1 MSNPSLSKPP
11 QKASL
16 SPRLSDSDVFS
27 PASSHS
33 AANSL
38 NPSPQ
43 SLRLLSNG
51 EHSVEDEAEES
62 RSRDS
67 TGGRS
72 QIRSEGDGSVFEE
85 DSHLNGGE
93 GEGAF
98 GGVFEFQAVESGD
111 EQPHDDKVV
120 EEDSRVSRGSVS
132 GHKAGKSDPPPLL
145 PPPPHHL
152 SDASEENALIPM
164 TLYMHRVKGLVLAL
178 LVEPHFMSDA
188 TSMEE
193 VVRAVFCFSSANC
206 SSI

>member
-43 SLRLLSNG
+43 SLRFLSNG
-51 EHSVEDEAEES
+51 ENTVEDEAEES

-72 QIRSEGDGSVFEE
+72 QICSEGDGSVFEE

-93 GEGAF
+93 VEGAF
-98 GGVFEFQAVESGD
+98 GGVFEFQAVESGN

-132 GHKAGKSDPPPLL
+132 GHKAGKSDPPPLR
-145 PPPPHHL
+145 L

-188 TSMEE
+188 ASMEE
-193 VVRAVFCFSSANC
+193 VVRAVFCLSSANC

>member
-43 SLRLLSNG
+43 SLRFLSNG
-51 EHSVEDEAEES
+51 ENTVEDEAEE
-62 RSRDS
+62 
-67 TGGRS
+67 S

-93 GEGAF
+93 VEGAF
-98 GGVFEFQAVESGD
+98 GGVFEFQAVESGN

-145 PPPPHHL
+145 PPPPHRL

-193 VVRAVFCFSSANC
+193 VVRAVFCLSSANC

>member
-16 SPRLSDSDVFS
+16 SPRSSDSDVFS

-33 AANSL
+33 AADSL

-51 EHSVEDEAEES
+51 EHSVEVEAEES
-62 RSRDS
+62 RSRDG

-72 QIRSEGDGSVFEE
+72 QICSEGDGSVFEE

-93 GEGAF
+93 GDGAF
-98 GGVFEFQAVESGD
+98 GGVFEFRAVESGN

-120 EEDSRVSRGSVS
+120 EEDSGVSRGSVS
-132 GHKAGKSDPPPLL
+132 GHEAGKSDPPPLL
-145 PPPPHHL
+145 PPRRRL

-178 LVEPHFMSDA
+178 LVELHFMSDA

-193 VVRAVFCFSSANC
+193 VVRAVFGFSSANC
-206 SSI
+206 GEI

>member
-43 SLRLLSNG
+43 SLRFLSNG
-51 EHSVEDEAEES
+51 ENTVEDEVEE
-62 RSRDS
+62 
-67 TGGRS
+67 S

-98 GGVFEFQAVESGD
+98 GGVFEFQAVESGN

-145 PPPPHHL
+145 PPPHRL

-193 VVRAVFCFSSANC
+193 VVRAVFCLSSANC

>member
-43 SLRLLSNG
+43 SLRFLSNG
-51 EHSVEDEAEES
+51 ENTVEDEAEE
-62 RSRDS
+62 
-67 TGGRS
+67 S

-93 GEGAF
+93 VEGAF
-98 GGVFEFQAVESGD
+98 GGVFEFQAVESGN
-111 EQPHDDKVV
+111 EQPHDDNVV

-145 PPPPHHL
+145 PPPPHRL

-193 VVRAVFCFSSANC
+193 VVRAVFCLSSANC

>member
-43 SLRLLSNG
+43 SLRFLSNG
-51 EHSVEDEAEES
+51 ENTVEDEAEES

-98 GGVFEFQAVESGD
+98 GGVFEFQAVESGN

-145 PPPPHHL
+145 PPPHRL

-188 TSMEE
+188 ASMEE
-193 VVRAVFCFSSANC
+193 VVRAVFCLSSANC